1 MSHSPTQTEAVII
14 GAGPVG
20 LFQVFELG
28 LLEIKAHV
36 IDSLPEVGGQCIEL
50 YPDKP
55 IYDIPAIPVCTGR
68 ELTNNL
74 LQQIEPM
81 GAQFHLDQEVTELKQ
96 QADGRFLISTSKDE
110 HFLSKTI
117 FIAAGVGAFQ
127 PRILNLEGLSAF
139 DNQQVFYRVK
149 HPEQFA
155 DKNLVICGGGD
166 AALDWALHFADR
178 AASVTLIHRRDEFKA
193 APLAIKKMR
202 ELCAANKMRLLIG
215 QITGFETHDNRLSEI
230 VVTDIDGKTQLLPL
244 DDLLIFF
251 GLSPKLGPITD
262 WGLEIERKQITVDT
276 QKFETSIP
284 GIYAVGDI
292 NVYPGKKKLILS
304 GFHEA
309 ALAAFAAAEYL
320 NPEKQI
326 QLQYT
331 TTSPKLHKVLGVKP
345 NTSE

>member
-1 MSHSPTQTEAVII
+1 MHSPTEADAVII

-36 IDSLPEVGGQCIEL
+36 IDSLPEAGGQCIEL

-55 IYDIPAIPVCTGR
+55 IYDIPAIPVCSGR

-74 LQQIEPM
+74 LKQIEPFSP
-81 GAQFHLDQEVTELKQ
+81 QFHLGQEVTQLEK
-96 QADGRFLISTSKDE
+96 QADGRFLIRTSQDQY
-110 HFLSKTI
+110 FLSKTV

-127 PRILNLEGLSAF
+127 PRLLNLEGIDSLV
-139 DNQQVFYRVK
+139 DQQIFYRVK
-149 HPEQFA
+149 HPEYFA
-155 DKNLVICGGGD
+155 GKRIVICGGGD
-166 AALDWALHFADR
+166 SALDWVLYFADK
-178 AASVTLIHRRDEFKA
+178 AASVTLIHRRDDFKA
-193 APLAIKKMR
+193 APQSIAKMR
-202 ELCAANKMRLLIG
+202 ELCATGKMQLLIG
-215 QITGFETHDNRLSEI
+215 QITGYETTDSKLTEI
-230 VVTDIDGKTQLLPL
+230 VLTDIEGKKKILPL

-251 GLSPKLGPITD
+251 GLSPKLGPIAE
-262 WGLEIERKQITVDT
+262 WGLDIDRKQIAVDT
-276 QKFETSIP
+276 EKFETSIP

-309 ALAAFAAAEYL
+309 ALAAFAAAAYL
-320 NPEKQI
+320 NPEKPI

-331 TTSPKLHKVLGVKP
+331 TTSPKLHKALGVKSP
-345 NTSE
+345 TFE